1 MEDLKIFSKNQ
12 GAMEANDL
20 THWDTGFWAERLRES
35 KYDINEVSSLPT
47 PHVAGLVCQTMI
59 YVHSMSIFSQI
70 HLALKSRRV
79 PPMIV
84 YSILLIYLSMLVFG
98 WVGLMHFVL

>member
-35 KYDINEVSSLPT
+35 KYDINEVGSLSLP
-47 PHVAGLVCQTMI
+47 PPSL
-59 YVHSMSIFSQI
+59 SPSIFS
-70 HLALKSRRV
+70 
-79 PPMIV
+79 
-84 YSILLIYLSMLVFG
+84 LSAYNVG
-98 WVGLMHFVL
+98 WF

>member
-35 KYDINEVSSLPT
+35 KYDINEVGSLSLPPT
-47 PHVAGLVCQTMI
+47 LSLCP
-59 YVHSMSIFSQI
+59 SIFS
-70 HLALKSRRV
+70 
-79 PPMIV
+79 
-84 YSILLIYLSMLVFG
+84 LSAYNVG
-98 WVGLMHFVL
+98 WF

>member
-35 KYDINEVSSLPT
+35 KYDINEVGSLSLP
-47 PHVAGLVCQTMI
+47 PSLSLSLHLYSHSLLIMWDGFDL
-59 YVHSMSIFSQI
+59 SMSQVW
-70 HLALKSRRV
+70 HVKL
-79 PPMIV
+79 
-84 YSILLIYLSMLVFG
+84 
-98 WVGLMHFVL
+98 

>member
-35 KYDINEVSSLPT
+35 KYDINEVGSLSLP
-47 PHVAGLVCQTMI
+47 PSLPLSLSLHLYSHSLLIMWDGFDL
-59 YVHSMSIFSQI
+59 SMSQVWYVK
-70 HLALKSRRV
+70 L
-79 PPMIV
+79 
-84 YSILLIYLSMLVFG
+84 
-98 WVGLMHFVL
+98 